1 MPVNHKYSFESIK
14 DAAVQQSLVAGAQ
27 IMMAQAGYVSAASAK
42 APKAQPSND
51 SSKSV
56 KAPKVQVSNAP
67 KYSLESIVDP
77 HTQLAV
83 TEEGIR
89 AMWRQGVYAPVFP
102 TINVNAT
109 AAFSTSA
116 TAAAAGKSRTSSS
129 SPASNLASEL
139 ILAEIRQVTEK
150 IKQLKTSKAGKAE
163 IDEQVAI
170 LKSLNERKNAA
181 ANADDGGAKKF
192 ELKTPKGTR
201 DFLPEEMA
209 IRERMFASITQV
221 FKRHGAVTIDT
232 PVFELKEI
240 LTGKYGEDSKLIYDL
255 KDQGGELASL
265 RYDLTVPFARFLAT
279 HGISN
284 IKRYHIAK
292 VYRRDNPSINK
303 GRMREFFQC
312 DFDIAGEYG
321 PMIPDAEIIK
331 TVIDVLE
338 AVEIGEFKVK
348 INHRKILDGMFEVC
362 GVPAD
367 KFRSIS
373 SAVDKLDKSPWAE
386 VKKEMVQEKGLAEDV
401 ADRIEQYVKLSGGV
415 EICDK
420 LDADAAFSGSER
432 AKAGVADMR
441 LLFKYLDL
449 FGVSQKMSFDL
460 SLARGLDYY
469 TGVIYEAVFEST
481 SEETS
486 GVGSIAA
493 GGRYDELVG
502 MFSPSGKK
510 IPCVGVSVGVERVF
524 AILLAKMRAAKASA
538 KPRTTATQVYLVGL
552 GNGHLESR
560 MKVARSLWEAGV
572 ATEFTFKEKPRRDA
586 QFKVISDEGIPVS
599 VVFDEAKFG
608 AGKVQVEENGGDKGK
623 HVVSEADVVATVL
636 KCLGT
641 GPVPAAAAA
650 ANKAPSRSSSPV
662 KKPAAAAAAVA
673 KKEADD
679 DFDLFGSDDEEEDA
693 EKAALTAQRLKE
705 YHAKKATKPK
715 TVAKSMVILDVKP
728 WDDETDMKAMESNV
742 RGISMEGLVWGT
754 AKLVAIGYGIK
765 KLQITAVVEDDK
777 VGVDDLSEKI
787 ESFDDLVQS
796 VDVASFNKL

>member
-1 MPVNHKYSFESIK
+1 
-14 DAAVQQSLVAGAQ
+14 
-27 IMMAQAGYVSAASAK
+27 
-42 APKAQPSND
+42 
-51 SSKSV
+51 
-56 KAPKVQVSNAP
+56 
-67 KYSLESIVDP
+67 
-77 HTQLAV
+77 
-83 TEEGIR
+83 
-89 AMWRQGVYAPVFP
+89 
-102 TINVNAT
+102 
-109 AAFSTSA
+109 
-116 TAAAAGKSRTSSS
+116 
-129 SPASNLASEL
+129 
-139 ILAEIRQVTEK
+139 
-150 IKQLKTSKAGKAE
+150 QLKTSKAGKAE
-163 IDEQVAI
+163 IDEQVAL

-181 ANADDGGAKKF
+181 ANADEGGAKKF

-209 IRERMFASITQV
+209 IRERMFANITQV

-331 TVIDVLE
+331 TVIDVLQ

-373 SAVDKLDKSPWAE
+373 SAVDKLDKLPWAE

-469 TGVIYEAVFEST
+469 TGVIYEAVFES
-481 SEETS
+481 SEYLCSAHIILLEAVETS

-524 AILLAKMRAAKASA
+524 AILLAKMRAAKAST

-599 VVFDEAKFG
+599 VVFDDAKFG

-636 KCLGT
+636 KCLGA
-641 GPVPAAAAA
+641 GPVPAAK
-650 ANKAPSRSSSPV
+650 KAPSRSASPV
-662 KKPAAAAAAVA
+662 KKPAAAVT
-673 KKEADD
+673 KKDDDD
-679 DFDLFGSDDEEEDA
+679 DFD
-693 EKAALTAQRLKE
+693 
-705 YHAKKATKPK
+705 
-715 TVAKSMVILDVKP
+715 
-728 WDDETDMKAMESNV
+728 V
-742 RGISMEGLVWGT
+742 RH
-754 AKLVAIGYGIK
+754 
-765 KLQITAVVEDDK
+765 
-777 VGVDDLSEKI
+777 KI
-787 ESFDDLVQS
+787 RIEL
-796 VDVASFNKL
+796 

>member
-27 IMMAQAGYVSAASAK
+27 IMMAQAGYVSSASTK
-42 APKAQPSND
+42 ASKAEPSND
-51 SSKSV
+51 SSKSA

-77 HTQLAV
+77 HTQLAI

-89 AMWRQGVYAPVFP
+89 AMWLHRYAPVFP
-102 TINVNAT
+102 TINVNASV
-109 AAFSTSA
+109 AFSTSA
-116 TAAAAGKSRTSSS
+116 TAGKSRTTSA
-129 SPASNLASEL
+129 SPATNLASEL

-150 IKQLKTSKAGKAE
+150 IKQLKASKAGKAE
-163 IDEQVAI
+163 IDEQVAL

-181 ANADDGGAKKF
+181 ANADEDGAKKF

-209 IRERMFASITQV
+209 IRERMFSTITQV

-232 PVFELKEI
+232 PVFELKDI

-292 VYRRDNPSINK
+292 VYRRDNPSVNK

-331 TVIDVLE
+331 TVIEVLE

-386 VKKEMVQEKGLAEDV
+386 VKKEMVHEKGLAEEV

-524 AILLAKMRAAKASA
+524 AILLAKMRAAKATA
-538 KPRTTATQVYLVGL
+538 KKPRTTATQVYLVGL

-560 MKVARSLWEAGV
+560 MKVARCLWEAGV
-572 ATEFTFKEKPRRDA
+572 AAEFTFKEKPRRDA
-586 QFKVISDEGIPVS
+586 QFKVIADEGIPVS
-599 VVFDEAKFG
+599 VVFDDAKFG
-608 AGKVQVEENGGDKGK
+608 VGKVQVEENGGDKGK

-636 KCLGT
+636 KCLGS
-641 GPVPAAAAA
+641 GPAPAPAAT
-650 ANKAPSRSSSPV
+650 KAPSRSSSPA
-662 KKPAAAAAAVA
+662 KKAAAPAVA
-673 KKEADD
+673 KKDDDD
-679 DFDLFGSDDEEEDA
+679 DFDLFASDDEEEDA

-715 TVAKSMVILDVKP
+715 TIAKSMVILDVKP

-742 RGISMEGLVWGT
+742 RGITMEGLVWGT

-777 VGVDDLSEKI
+777 VGVDDLSEQI
-787 ESFDDLVQS
+787 ESFEDFVQS